1 MIARLASPLAAQ
13 AFNFLWT
20 GVLAAIVHYG
30 TLIFLVERM
39 HAAATIAALAGY
51 VLGGATSYLLNRR
64 WTFRSNAP
72 HAEAL
77 SKFVL
82 VAFVGFCLT
91 GLCMFILVERL
102 KAPYLPAQV
111 VTTLIVLSWSFL
123 AHRKW
128 TFRAR

>member
-1 MIARLASPLAAQ
+1 LIARLTSPLAAQ

-20 GVLAAIVHYG
+20 GMLAAVVHYG
-30 TLIFLVERM
+30 TLIFLVERL
-39 HAAATIAALAGY
+39 HTPPTLAALAGY

-72 HAEAL
+72 HAQAV
-77 SKFVL
+77 SKFAV

-91 GLCMFILVERL
+91 GLCMYVFVDRF
-102 KAPYLPAQV
+102 KAPYLPAQI
-111 VTTLIVLSWSFL
+111 VTTLVVLTWSFL

-128 TFRAR
+128 TFRAS